1 MNKQKILT
9 AIALTLVFLIP
20 NHFKFMR
27 SSHGE
32 MEAIRLG
39 VQWFG
44 YAIVFGFTWTDM
56 GDTYR
61 NHIEGEK

>member
-20 NHFKFMR
+20 NHIKLKR

-44 YAIVFGFTWTDM
+44 YGIVFAITWTDM

>member
-1 MNKQKILT
+1 MNKQRILN
-9 AIALTLVFLIP
+9 AIALAIVFLIP
-20 NHFKFMR
+20 NHIRFLR

-32 MEAIRLG
+32 IQAIRLG

-44 YAIVFGFTWTDM
+44 YGIVFGFTWTDM
-56 GDTYR
+56 GDMYR